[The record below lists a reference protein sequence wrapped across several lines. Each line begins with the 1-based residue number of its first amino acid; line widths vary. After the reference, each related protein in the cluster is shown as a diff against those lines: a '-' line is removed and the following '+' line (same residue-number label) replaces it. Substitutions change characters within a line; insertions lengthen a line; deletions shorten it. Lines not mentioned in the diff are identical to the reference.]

1 MTPRI
6 PICCSIGLLLGL
18 ALALVAPSAHA
29 DPQATVGLTIG
40 AAGTGGVDYARRYWA
55 KTKFHLGLRSDV
67 LFGRSTAW
75 DFGVGPYVEVLSN
88 GFKEIQFG
96 GGVSGLLPV
105 LPAFPIVL
113 SFGGYGRKGADRFPL
128 EPGITGQLFFGS
140 RSYNFHANY
149 VMTGGIIGQM
159 RYGLGAS
166 KETSIIVGAQL
177 DLMLL
182 ALPVIFLINAARGG
196 SHETDPVR

>member
-6 PICCSIGLLLGL
+6 AIWCSSALLLGITL
-18 ALALVAPSAHA
+18 ALAPRAARA

-40 AAGTGGVDYARRYWA
+40 DAGVGYNRHFWV
-55 KTKFHLGLRSDV
+55 KNKFHLGLRSDV
-67 LFGRSTAW
+67 LFGRSKATH
-75 DFGVGPYVEVLSN
+75 FGVGPYVEVLTH
-88 GFKEIQFG
+88 GFSEIQFG

-113 SFGGYGRKGADRFPL
+113 SFGGYGRKGSDMFPL

-149 VMTGGIIGQM
+149 VMTGGLLGEM
-159 RYGLGAS
+159 RYGLGRS
-166 KETSIIVGAQL
+166 KETSIVISAQL
-177 DLMLL
+177 DLLVL
-182 ALPVIFLINAARGG
+182 ALPIIFLINAARGG
-196 SHETDPVR
+196 SHDTDPVR

>member
-6 PICCSIGLLLGL
+6 AIWCSSSLLLSITF
-18 ALALVAPSAHA
+18 ALAPRAARA

-40 AAGTGGVDYARRYWA
+40 DAGVGYDRHFWT
-55 KTKFHLGLRSDV
+55 KNKFHLGLRSDV
-67 LFGRSTAW
+67 MFGRSKAT
-75 DFGVGPYVEVLSN
+75 DFGVGPYVEVLTHAFN
-88 GFKEIQFG
+88 EIQFG

-113 SFGGYGRKGADRFPL
+113 SFGGYGRKARDMFPL

-149 VMTGGIIGQM
+149 VMAVGLLGQM
-159 RYGLGAS
+159 RYGLGRS
-166 KETSIIVGAQL
+166 KETSIVISAQI
-177 DLMLL
+177 DLLVL

-196 SHETDPVR
+196 SHDTDPVR

>member
-6 PICCSIGLLLGL
+6 AIWWSSPLLLSITL
-18 ALALVAPSAHA
+18 ALAPRAARA

-40 AAGTGGVDYARRYWA
+40 DAGVGYTRHFWV
-55 KTKFHLGLRSDV
+55 KNKFHLGLRSDV
-67 LFGRSTAW
+67 LFGRNKAT
-75 DFGVGPYVEVLSN
+75 DFGLGPYVEVLTH
-88 GFKEIQFG
+88 GFSEIQFG

-113 SFGGYGRKGADRFPL
+113 SFGGYGRKAKDMFPL
-128 EPGITGQLFFGS
+128 EPGITSQLFFGT

-149 VMTGGIIGQM
+149 VMTAGLLGEM
-159 RYGLGAS
+159 RYGLGRS
-166 KETSIIVGAQL
+166 KETSIVISAQL
-177 DLMLL
+177 DLLVL

-196 SHETDPVR
+196 SHDTDPVR